1 MRLAAKTFTYAILH
15 VAVATA
21 VAYSLT
27 GNLAVALGI
36 GLIEPIIQTGV
47 FAVHEHIW
55 ERKRPITVLSFAHH
69 HRAYS
74 RS

>member
-15 VAVATA
+15 VGVATA
-21 VAYSLT
+21 VAYALT

-36 GLIEPIIQTGV
+36 GLIEPIVQTVV
-47 FAVHEHIW
+47 FAVHEHVW
-55 ERKRPITVLSFAHH
+55 ERKRPITVESFAHH